1 METGALKIRHILA
14 KRRLLFCQNILKRN
28 QNDILR
34 KVYEAQK
41 SDFENKFDWFQTV
54 QKDRLYYEIGLS
66 DQEISDLS
74 KSAFKKIVLKQINMK
89 SICEFRESN
98 QSKVQ
103 HILRS
108 VQPDKKFK
116 LPIQPYLKSQV
127 ITTVMKQQLFSLRNR
142 SYDLKSNYKSLYVND
157 MICRICMDDQS
168 REDEIHTF
176 ELCTELIERDQS
188 DIKFI
193 HVYGSLEQQIKA
205 ITYFSRI
212 STKRNLILEIKNKK

>member
-1 METGALKIRHILA
+1 
-14 KRRLLFCQNILKRN
+14 
-28 QNDILR
+28 
-34 KVYEAQK
+34 
-41 SDFENKFDWFQTV
+41 
-54 QKDRLYYEIGLS
+54 
-66 DQEISDLS
+66 
-74 KSAFKKIVLKQINMK
+74 MK
-89 SICEFRESN
+89 TSW
-98 QSKVQ
+98 
-103 HILRS
+103 
-108 VQPDKKFK
+108 
-116 LPIQPYLKSQV
+116 
-127 ITTVMKQQLFSLRNR
+127 KQQLFSLRNR
-142 SYDLKSNYKSLYVND
+142 SYDLKSNYKSLHVND